1 MIGVGLPAGLSGS
14 RRARTVQDPLPAL
27 DLDWATNRSLP
38 ASYGPTPSFS
48 RASTGNYF
56 DGQGILRSA
65 AVNAPRFN
73 HTYNGTSWVSKGLLM
88 EEQRTNLLTY
98 SNTFS
103 NGSWTKARGTV
114 SQDVVGPDGA
124 TSGWTATCN
133 ETGGGFYG
141 DSTPSSGASAS
152 GTYTISVFAKKGNN
166 GYFILQISDG
176 ANYTRIFFDLN
187 SIAVGSPV
195 TSGTYSSTSGS
206 MVNCGNG
213 WYRCSLTTTKG
224 SSSGATGTIFFT
236 CDSASSANC
245 TSGQTNYFYNAQLEF
260 GAFATSA
267 IVTTSAQVTRSADV
281 CQMQTGSDVTGFFN
295 PIEGTLVV
303 EFDSGIPST
312 ITKAAEIIA
321 FADSTNNNRMFFD
334 FYTPDNAYRWYID
347 ETPTGVSSSL
357 KPGPYVGDYVT
368 QKSAMCYKLNDLAI
382 SLNGAAPLTDTSQ
395 PMPININR
403 MEIGYNTPA
412 AGPNRYTGH
421 FSRIRYYPVRLTNAK
436 LQELST

>member
-1 MIGVGLPAGLSGS
+1 MIGVGLSAGLSGS

-48 RASTGNYF
+48 RASTGTYF
-56 DGQGILRSA
+56 DGQGILKSA
-65 AVNAPRFN
+65 AVNGPRFD
-73 HTYNGTSWVSKGLLM
+73 HVYNGTSWVSRGLLV
-88 EEQRTNLLTY
+88 EEQRTNLLTQ

-103 NGSWTKARGTV
+103 NAAWTKARGTLT
-114 SQDVVGPDGA
+114 QDISGLDGS
-124 TSGWTATCN
+124 TSGWSASCN
-133 ETGGGFYG
+133 ATGGGFYG

-187 SIAVGSPV
+187 LIAVSSPV

-224 SSSGATGTIFFT
+224 SSNGATGTIFFT

-245 TSGQTNYFYNAQLEF
+245 SSGQTNYFYNAQLEA

-281 CQMQTGSDVTGFFN
+281 CQITGSDFSGFWN
-295 PIEGTLVV
+295 ATEGTLVG
-303 EFDSGIPST
+303 EYDSISSAVAVPWLAGGATTANGIGNYNFSFTPYFLVKNSSVNVANIATSATTAGST
-312 ITKAAEIIA
+312 TRTSSGYKE
-321 FADSTNNNRMFFD
+321 ND
-334 FYTPDNAYRWYID
+334 F
-347 ETPTGVSSSL
+347 
-357 KPGPYVGDYVT
+357 
-368 QKSAMCYKLNDLAI
+368 AI
-382 SLNGAAPLTDTSQ
+382 SLNGAAVVADTSGTVPTNLVLLQ
-395 PMPININR
+395 LGNEN
-403 MEIGYNTPA
+403 GTAQYLN
-412 AGPNRYTGH
+412 GH
-421 FSRIRYYPVRLTNAK
+421 IARLRYYPTRLTNAK